1 MDGARYAAA
10 RSLMIHTGH
19 CAREGISKIGLVFVV
34 LVLFLDLLAGFYLST
49 STIAYGQ
56 TTTSYISRQYKFVL
70 EYPTGCKL
78 KRFAD
83 GFFALVGG
91 QKVNVRSSVEDDT
104 FRIFLRQSKERGD
117 TFKAFARERVKVI
130 CAADGPDGSSYCD
143 NAESV
148 REGTTRGGLRYLEY
162 YLVMTREDSLTNS
175 KERSRVGPIYV
186 VDISQPAQP
195 LALMLF
201 PGYRTLAS
209 QDDARVMREMVET
222 VRVDE

>member
-1 MDGARYAAA
+1 
-10 RSLMIHTGH
+10 MIHAGH
-19 CAREGISKIGLVFVV
+19 CARVRISKSGLVFVV
-34 LVLFLDLLAGFYLST
+34 LVLLLDLLAGFYLST

-56 TTTSYISRQYKFVL
+56 ATTSYISRQYKFVL

-91 QKVNVRSSVEDDT
+91 QKVKVRSSVEDDT

-130 CAADGPDGSSYCD
+130 CSAGGPDGSSYCE

-162 YLVMTREDSLTNS
+162 YLLMTKEDPLTNS
-175 KERSRVGPIYV
+175 NEGSRVGPIYV

-201 PGYRTLAS
+201 PGYGTLAS

-222 VRVDE
+222 VRMDE

>member
-10 RSLMIHTGH
+10 RGLMIHAGH
-19 CAREGISKIGLVFVV
+19 CARVRISKSGLVFVV
-34 LVLFLDLLAGFYLST
+34 LVLLLDLLAGFYLST

-56 TTTSYISRQYKFVL
+56 ATTSYISRQYKFVL

-91 QKVNVRSSVEDDT
+91 QKVKVRSSVEDDT

-130 CAADGPDGSSYCD
+130 CSAGGPDGSSYCE

-162 YLVMTREDSLTNS
+162 YLLMTKEDPLTNS
-175 KERSRVGPIYV
+175 NEGSRVGPIYV

-201 PGYRTLAS
+201 PGYGTLAS

-222 VRVDE
+222 VRMDE

>member
-1 MDGARYAAA
+1 VR
-10 RSLMIHTGH
+10 
-19 CAREGISKIGLVFVV
+19 ISKTGLVLVV

-91 QKVNVRSSVEDDT
+91 QKVTVRSSVEDDS

-117 TFKAFARERVKVI
+117 PFKAFARERVKVI
-130 CAADGPDGSSYCD
+130 CAADGPNGSSYCD
-143 NAESV
+143 KTASV
-148 REGTTRGGLRYLEY
+148 KEGTTRGGLRYLEY
-162 YLVMTREDSLTNS
+162 YLVMTREDSSTNS
-175 KERSRVGPIYV
+175 NERSTVGPIYV

-201 PGYRTLAS
+201 PGYGTLAS
-209 QDDARVMREMVET
+209 QDDARVIREMVET
-222 VRVDE
+222 VRVED